1 MAERSHEDRE
11 LWFREPSPTGISDR
25 LARLTSR
32 WRPATAAQYANGT
45 LAAARPSTLARGEL
59 SDRVA
64 QARHEAGLTT
74 KQLADLLRLSVYK
87 VEQLE
92 SGGEDAALLVPS
104 IAAATDKQVS
114 WFQTQD
120 RARGPEPAVADP
132 RVDAGDR
139 LEPAEPSAPDSGATA
154 QPRLGANV
162 VLTSLAVL
170 VVVRFFTEVVAV
182 LPRFAQFVDIPIL
195 GVIALV
201 ALLRPLPAQRRPKL
215 GVLVVLAFAFVLVCA
230 LAMLTNL
237 SRVDIAPALTFV
249 YGFLGPIALFFAVYA
264 LWPAGAALRLSRTLV
279 ALCVLQLLVVLVF
292 DIPVF
297 LSEGNPDV
305 FSGTF
310 GENPYQLVFFLLV
323 ASGLLA
329 GIFTFEKR
337 RAAAR
342 LTPILLV
349 AIVAVIFLAQ
359 YRSLLVTTVL
369 VAVLLA
375 ALLSSVGL
383 RGLVIAVLAGSAML
397 GTLSVLAQNL
407 PRLKFGETFVEARED
422 PTFYLEARLSTLD
435 VLERVFADTPR
446 YAITGTGPGTYSSR
460 AWRTFAI
467 TESDSE
473 SDVAG
478 GYVTRLTQG
487 RPYHTDV
494 SDKYVAPQLRNL
506 EFLGGSSAATR
517 PFASYLSLLAEVGVL
532 GFLVMVAIYV
542 WALVR
547 STRMTLQTGRR
558 AGPGD
563 PLPALFC
570 ASTVGF
576 FVLLQMGALDNWF
589 EVTRITF
596 VAWLVFAV
604 ASKELDGR
612 KQLDA

>member
-92 SGGEDAALLVPS
+92 SGREDAALLVPS

-120 RARGPEPAVADP
+120 RARGPGPAVADP
-132 RVDAGDR
+132 RVDGGDR
-139 LEPAEPSAPDSGATA
+139 LEPAEPSAPDSGAT

-162 VLTSLAVL
+162 VLTSLVVL

-195 GVIALV
+195 GLIGLV

-215 GVLVVLAFAFVLVCA
+215 GVLLVLAFAFVLVCA

-237 SRVDIAPALTFV
+237 TRVDIAPALTFV
-249 YGFLGPIALFFAVYA
+249 YGFLGPIALFFAVYT
-264 LWPAGAALRLSRTLV
+264 LWPVGAAVRLSRTLV
-279 ALCVLQLLVVLVF
+279 ALCVLQLVVVLAF
-292 DIPVF
+292 DVPEF
-297 LSEGNPDV
+297 LSDGNPDV

-310 GENPYQLVFFLLV
+310 GENAYQLVFFLLLV
-323 ASGLLA
+323 AGLLA
-329 GIFTFEKR
+329 GVFTFEKR
-337 RAAAR
+337 RFAAR
-342 LTPILLV
+342 LTPFLLV
-349 AIVAVIFLAQ
+349 AILAVIFLAQ

-369 VAVLLA
+369 VVVLLG

-383 RGLVIAVLAGSAML
+383 RGLVIAVLAASALL
-397 GTLSVLAQNL
+397 GTLSVVAQNL
-407 PRLKFGETFVEARED
+407 PGLKFGETLVEARED
-422 PTFYLEARLSTLD
+422 PTFYLDARLSTLD
-435 VLERVFADTPR
+435 VLGRLFGDTPR

-467 TESDSE
+467 TTSNSQ

-478 GYVTRLTQG
+478 DYVTALTQG
-487 RPYHTDV
+487 RPYRTDV
-494 SDKYVAPQLRNL
+494 SDKYVVPQLRNQ